1 MGFVGILAHWHWQ
14 WLGRDA
20 VCGIVEFAGG
30 VCWIGKVCVGGMR
43 GRVIVGGSTVGKLFS
58 GCLNCCSLFLT
69 SNTVQR
75 QHWERIQLFLFS
87 VILVLLLVSFLL
99 LLLLFLCQVS
109 INQSFFFH
117 HIFSSM
123 RE

>member
-1 MGFVGILAHWHWQ
+1 MVLWNLLEGFVGLV
-14 WLGRDA
+14 R
-20 VCGIVEFAGG
+20 CG
-30 VCWIGKVCVGGMR
+30 WVGGRR
-43 GRVIVGGSTVGKLFS
+43 GRVIVGGITVGELFS
-58 GCLNCCSLFLT
+58 GCLNCCSLFLS

-75 QHWERIQLFLFS
+75 QHWERIQLILFS
-87 VILVLLLVSFLL
+87 VILVLWLVSFL

-117 HIFSSM
+117 RLFSSM